1 MTIPEIAS
9 QLRVALGV
17 CVGADEEVSS
27 AERSYFAAVQ
37 NDASDEEIA
46 AGLDRQDERTA
57 FRTLMGLA
65 EHGPANPENLVRA
78 VALAQH
84 LRKEF
89 APHARQRY

>member
-1 MTIPEIAS
+1 
-9 QLRVALGV
+9 
-17 CVGADEEVSS
+17 
-27 AERSYFAAVQ
+27 
-37 NDASDEEIA
+37 
-46 AGLDRQDERTA
+46 
-57 FRTLMGLA
+57 MGLA